1 MIIKAS
7 SQVYKQSYQYLNHG
21 LEYMKHYQGNNATYS
36 VLLSVAVY
44 TIVTTIL
51 TDADQCKQCL
61 E

>member
-1 MIIKAS
+1 
-7 SQVYKQSYQYLNHG
+7 
-21 LEYMKHYQGNNATYS
+21 MKHYQGNNATYS